1 MIEYLYIVEKHIYY
15 ANIRIQIRMLI
26 GLYNEE
32 VDDFE
37 MVRSNT
43 ELSQQ
48 VDII

>member
-1 MIEYLYIVEKHIYY
+1 
-15 ANIRIQIRMLI
+15 MLR

-37 MVRSNT
+37 MVRSNK

-48 VDII
+48 VVII